1 MKPNLTHKIVFR
13 LMWTQTRVVSASMK
27 TFMWTSEP
35 SLMVQP
41 WLMKSGKAPDLR
53 LDVNQK
59 HPLEG
64 KTYSLGTPETSH
76 LELYT
81 SWMAF

>member
-1 MKPNLTHKIVFR
+1 MFLLWKPYLTRKIVFR

-27 TFMWTSEP
+27 TFMWTLEL

-41 WLMKSGKAPDLR
+41 WLMKSGKAPDLS

-64 KTYSLGTPETSH
+64 KRIQLGHS
-76 LELYT
+76 
-81 SWMAF
+81 